1 MASRRLPADTWNG
14 PRYKIVVVGDGGV
27 GKSALTIQYFQRMFH
42 EDHDPTIEDSYMQ
55 NKEIDNEWCVMD
67 VLDTAGQDEYSAMRE
82 HYMRKGQ
89 GFIIVFSVTDPQ
101 SFREVPRF
109 YKQILRAKDRET
121 YPMILAANKIDLVQQ
136 RKVTEEEGMN
146 LAKELKIE
154 YMETSAKDPPVN
166 VDNLFHDL
174 VRIIRRQP
182 VQPPPPSSRN
192 DPKKVRCTLL

>member
-146 LAKELKIE
+146 LAKELK
-154 YMETSAKDPPVN
+154 M
-166 VDNLFHDL
+166 
-174 VRIIRRQP
+174 
-182 VQPPPPSSRN
+182 
-192 DPKKVRCTLL
+192 